1 MAMSQ
6 AKKARMK
13 RVREGKLDPAIHRS
27 AFATLDLRTKRTKT
41 KQEKLN
47 QKKYKPSYSSAERDS
62 LYFLFT

>member
-1 MAMSQ
+1 MAISQ

-41 KQEKLN
+41 KQAKLN
-47 QKKYKPSYSSAERDS
+47 QKKYKPSYSNAEQDS
-62 LYFLFT
+62 LYFLVV